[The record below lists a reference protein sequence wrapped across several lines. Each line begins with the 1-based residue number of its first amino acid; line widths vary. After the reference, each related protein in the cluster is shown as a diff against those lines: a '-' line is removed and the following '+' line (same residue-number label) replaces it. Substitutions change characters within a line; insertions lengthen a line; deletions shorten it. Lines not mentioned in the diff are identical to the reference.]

1 MMLMLLMGTA
11 TAQNAQPEAAQAAGM
26 DEAMV
31 EQFLQQQ
38 AYKFQAVDMT
48 PVQACYVPMCGIMV
62 TIDSIDCAVDVLLR
76 QQDTMV
82 RIGRYVTDQ
91 SKGRHDLK
99 NILRPV
105 SIAETEGFL
114 LVLASNQNDSSF
126 LAILP
131 LIPEAMN
138 VNPDTTDCELTPLS
152 LVGFKNTSY
161 AFQFGGNAEI
171 VVLGKNAV
179 GYDINYVSL
188 AQGLE
193 NISTSANFHYH
204 VPKQSERIQESDP
217 VGVGLTVVA
226 IVVVFLLLTAVCF
239 IMKGFASGVT
249 KVQNKKAAKASA
261 QQGAV
266 APTAVVKPSDVSG
279 EVYAAIAAAIYMYD
293 NELHDDEDTV
303 ITIQREE
310 RSWTPWNAKFY
321 NMNKY
326 FNNRR

>member
-1 MMLMLLMGTA
+1 MLLMLLMGTA
-11 TAQNAQPEAAQAAGM
+11 SAQNAAQPAEGAGI
-26 DEAMV
+26 DESMV
-31 EQFLQQQ
+31 EELLRQQ
-38 AYKFQAVDMT
+38 AYSFQSVDMT
-48 PVQACYVPMCGIMV
+48 PVEACYVPMRGIMV
-62 TIDSIDCAVDVLLR
+62 TIDSIDCAVDVLMR

-114 LVLASNQNDSSF
+114 LVLASSKNDSSF

-131 LIPEAMN
+131 LIPEEMN
-138 VNPDTTDCELTPLS
+138 MNPDTTDCELTPIAQ
-152 LVGFKNTSY
+152 VGFHNTSY
-161 AFQFGGNAEI
+161 AFQFSGNAEI
-171 VVLGKNAV
+171 VVLGKNSV

-193 NISTSANFHYH
+193 NITTSAKFHYH
-204 VPKQSERIQESDP
+204 VPKQSERILASDP
-217 VGVGLTVVA
+217 VGIGLTFVA
-226 IVVVFLLLTAVCF
+226 IVVVFLLLTSVCF
-239 IMKGFASGVT
+239 IMKGFAAGVT
-249 KVQNKKAAKASA
+249 KVQGKKATKAAA
-261 QQGAV
+261 QQGV
-266 APTAVVKPSDVSG
+266 STTAPVVKPSDVSG
-279 EVYAAIAAAIYMYD
+279 EVYAAIAAAIYEYD